1 MDAVSPGLT
10 LIQRMKTPNRGL
22 KRYLIPAL
30 TQPLLYACI
39 WLTLIAGAAAQ
50 SDLTSSASAPKSPFS
65 FQRHTAPVPE
75 SPAEYNGITTAGRAE
90 WSALSTIGPTSLAG
104 GLFSAALGTAIDAP
118 SEYGP
123 HWEGFAKRYGMRMTG
138 ISTENSLEATLGS
151 VWGEDPRYFHTV
163 HSPFGSRIKNVLDL
177 TFRAYRPDGD
187 RHLAYARYA
196 GIVGNNFLS
205 NTWRAPSEA
214 NWQHALIRT
223 GEGFG
228 ACALSNAFSE
238 FAPQLLRKIRHKH
251 GTV

>member
-1 MDAVSPGLT
+1 MHLANSHRWGCSTKRPYVVSKRAKVP
-10 LIQRMKTPNRGL
+10 IQL
-22 KRYLIPAL
+22 S
-30 TQPLLYACI
+30 
-39 WLTLIAGAAAQ
+39 AAHR
-50 SDLTSSASAPKSPFS
+50 SGSRK
-65 FQRHTAPVPE
+65 
-75 SPAEYNGITTAGRAE
+75 PAEYNGITTAGRAE

-138 ISTENSLEATLGS
+138 ISTGNSLEATLGS

-163 HSPFGSRIKNVLDL
+163 DSPFGSRIKTSWISPFAPIAPTGTASGL
-177 TFRAYRPDGD
+177 RAIRRDCRQQFSLQHLEGPQRGQLATRPYPH
-187 RHLAYARYA
+187 R
-196 GIVGNNFLS
+196 
-205 NTWRAPSEA
+205 
-214 NWQHALIRT
+214 
-223 GEGFG
+223 EGFG